1 PLTHTVWDNAAWM
14 SPTDAESHQLK
25 NGDVISI
32 GETSD
37 KVRSIEIPI
46 WIVPGH
52 ANGCLTLFTGYGR
65 RVVGRVGSGT
75 GFDIRNLITHDATSL
90 QMPVPMR
97 KTKRTHH
104 LVTTQHFQT
113 MEGRHLARA
122 GTITELRE
130 QPDRPSFAHPLHPA
144 PDVTMYPDWPYEG
157 HKWGMSIDL
166 TACVGC
172 SACVIACQAENN
184 IPVVG
189 KTQVAANRHMQRMR
203 IDTYY
208 TGSPEEPEQTLH
220 QPVTCMHCERAPC
233 EVVCP
238 VAATNHSDEGINQMV
253 YNRCVG
259 TRYCSNN
266 CPYKV
271 RRFNF
276 LDFSDDFI
284 RDPTLQLLSNPE
296 VTMRQRGVM
305 EKCTYCI
312 QRIEAARIAA
322 QLDDRAI
329 QDGDIKT
336 ACQAVCPAQA
346 IRFGDLNDAR
356 SKVRETHNHP
366 LTYALLEELNTK
378 PRTTYLAEVTN
389 PKKDTIQE

>member
-1 PLTHTVWDNAAWM
+1 MGQRRLDR
-14 SPTDAESHQLK
+14 SGRCERLQLK
-25 NGDVISI
+25 NGDVVSI
-32 GETSD
+32 GVGGAQASS
-37 KVRSIEIPI
+37 VEIPV

-52 ANGCLTLFTGYGR
+52 ATAAITLFTGYGR
-65 RVVGRVGSGT
+65 RVVGRVGKGT
-75 GFDIRNLITHDATSL
+75 GFDVRPLMTKDSGTM
-90 QMPVPMR
+90 QMAVAVR
-97 KTKRTHH
+97 KTNRQHQI
-104 LVTTQHFQT
+104 VTTQHFQT
-113 MEGRHLARA
+113 MEGRHIARA
-122 GTITELRE
+122 GTLAEFLA
-130 QPDRPSFAHPLHPA
+130 QPDNPSFAHPPNPA
-144 PDVTMYPDWPYEG
+144 PDDSFYPDWPYTG
-157 HKWGMSIDL
+157 YKWGMTIDL

-189 KTQVAANRHMQRMR
+189 KEQVAVNRHMHWMR
-203 IDTYY
+203 VDTYY
-208 TGSPEEPEQTLH
+208 TGSPDQPEHTLQ

-284 RDPTLQLLSNPE
+284 SDPTLHLLSNPE

-312 QRIEAARIAA
+312 QRIEGARIAS
-322 QLDDRAI
+322 QLEDRSI
-329 QDGDIKT
+329 RDGDIKT

-346 IRFGDLNDAR
+346 IRFGDLNDAN
-356 SKVRETHNHP
+356 SQVRAAHDHP
-366 LTYALLEELNTK
+366 LNYMLLEELNTK

-389 PKKDTIQE
+389 PKEAHG